1 MDGVVTDTAELHA
14 EAWSRLFA
22 AVLSDPRASV
32 ARSRA
37 PFDVVTDYRRY
48 VDGRARE
55 DGVAT
60 FLAARGL
67 TVPEGVVHHQ
77 DAVAM
82 AEFAVERAQS
92 EEVRALA
99 ERMIVGRRAQIET
112 LTTLSAEW
120 HKEPPAA
127 AGPELD
133 HAGLGIEDLDH
144 RGVMDELEAASG
156 PAFDQRFLQLMSAHH
171 RGAITMA
178 EEQRAQGQAP
188 DALAL
193 AASMIDEHHR
203 DIAVMERLATEP

>member
-1 MDGVVTDTAELHA
+1 MLTRFA
-14 EAWSRLFA
+14 SRI
-22 AVLSDPRASV
+22 AVLA
-32 ARSRA
+32 
-37 PFDVVTDYRRY
+37 
-48 VDGRARE
+48 G
-55 DGVAT
+55 
-60 FLAARGL
+60 LAATAAAL
-67 TVPEGVVHHQ
+67 TACTADAAPDQASPSRSTLGSSAPASSHNAADAYFARLMVVHHQ

-82 AEFAVERAQS
+82 AEVAVERAQS